1 MVYNLGPARLWMR
14 IYSCLHAQFAI
25 LMLLLMVGSVA
36 AATVIN
42 VPADQ
47 PTIQAGINAAS
58 NGDTVLVAPGTYTEN
73 IDFKGKA
80 ITVRSSGG
88 AKVTI
93 IDGGNLAPVAT
104 FASGETLQS
113 VLMGFTI
120 QNGTSTFNSGYDGG
134 GIIVSGASPTIKNNV
149 IQNNTACDG
158 GGGIATGFASP
169 LIQSNTI
176 RNNSQSGCTGGIGGG
191 GISVRGASSVQIIG
205 NTIENNSWSSSD
217 GGGIALFAAGS
228 TFIENNVIL
237 GNSSGG
243 NGGGISMLNDAS
255 GTLIVQNL
263 IFGNNAFGGSGV
275 YWSNPPAAL
284 INNTIADGPSSSGS
298 TVQADDFATPITVA
312 NNVIVAS
319 KGATNALFCTSA
331 NISSPQTFYANDVFS
346 TKGAA
351 YGGMCADQTGMN
363 GNISA
368 SAQFVGSSNFR
379 LRGGSPAIDAGN
391 NSVPNLPK
399 TDLAGNPRI
408 VNGNDGLI
416 ALVDMGS
423 YEFIPVTLIPK
434 TLNFGMQPVGSTTTK
449 TVTLTNA
456 QNKTLNISSKTVP
469 TGYKV
474 SGCGTTVVAFS
485 SCSLTITFHPL
496 MTGSFK
502 GNVTVKDNA
511 GNSPQT
517 VSLSGSAH

>member
-1 MVYNLGPARLWMR
+1 MQSFSLLRVV
-14 IYSCLHAQFAI
+14 SVI
-25 LMLLLMVGSVA
+25 LTSFLTVGSAA
-36 AATVIN
+36 AATVIH

-58 NGDTVLVAPGTYTEN
+58 TGDTVLVAPGAYKEN

-80 ITVRSSGG
+80 ITVKSSGG

-93 IDGGNLAPVAT
+93 IDGGNSAPVVT
-104 FASGETLQS
+104 FATGETLLS
-113 VLMGFTI
+113 VLTGFTI

-134 GIIVSGASPTIKNNV
+134 GIIVSAASPTIRNNV

-169 LIQSNTI
+169 SIQGNTI
-176 RNNSQSGCTGGIGGG
+176 RNNSQSGCSGGIGGG
-191 GISVRGASSVQIIG
+191 GISVRGASSARIIG
-205 NTIENNSWSSSD
+205 NIIENNSWSSSD

-243 NGGGISMLNDAS
+243 SGGGISMLNDAS

-263 IFGNNAFGGSGV
+263 IYGNSAFGGSGV

-284 INNTIADGPSSSGS
+284 VNNTIVDGPSSSGS

-331 NISSPQTFYANDVFS
+331 NISNPQTFYANDVFS

-368 SAQFVGSSNFR
+368 SAHFAGSSNFR
-379 LRGGSPAIDAGN
+379 LKGGSPAIDAGN
-391 NSVPNLPK
+391 NSAPDLPK
-399 TDLAGNPRI
+399 TDFAGNPRI
-408 VNGNDGLI
+408 VNGNGGPTAI
-416 ALVDMGS
+416 IDMGA
-423 YEFIPVTLIPK
+423 YEFLPVTLAPK
-434 TLNFGMQPVGSTTTK
+434 SLNFGSQAVGSTTTK

-456 QNKTLNISSKTVP
+456 QNKPLNITSKTIS
-469 TGYKV
+469 TGYEV
-474 SGCGTTVVAFS
+474 SGCGASVAAFS
-485 SCSLTITFHPL
+485 SCSLIVTFHPL
-496 MTGSFK
+496 TTGLFT
-502 GNVTVKDNA
+502 GTLTVKDDA

-517 VSLSGSAH
+517 VKLSGSAH